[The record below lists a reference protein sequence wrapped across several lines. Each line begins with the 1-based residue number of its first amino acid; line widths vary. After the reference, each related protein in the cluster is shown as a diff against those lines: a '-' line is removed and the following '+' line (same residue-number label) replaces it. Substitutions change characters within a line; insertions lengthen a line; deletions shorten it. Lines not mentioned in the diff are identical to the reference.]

1 MLLSG
6 TFLSEL
12 SNNTYSYGGKGRV
25 KYAFN

>member
-12 SNNTYSYGGKGRV
+12 SNNTHSYGGKGTV